1 MAGSKK
7 ADKRS
12 AAKSAAR
19 KEKPKASRG
28 KPVKAKPAPAKPVAS
43 KAAASARPPAVRPKS
58 EPRLDTRHSI
68 LQTIKT
74 GARRPTPRSDSREA
88 DATELD
94 PADAE
99 KSGKTYKAA
108 VDEEWQSKMRDAL
121 VNQRH
126 QLLAV
131 VQTTQAQMAEKTGDL
146 PDLSDRASE
155 GFEDDLAVGLM
166 AIEAAQ
172 LEDIDFAISRIDDGS
187 YGLCADC
194 GKPVPRK
201 RLEVLPFARR
211 CLACEGESERRHRK
225 VEEESSEE
233 DSD

>member
-7 ADKRS
+7 AVKKG

-19 KEKPKASRG
+19 KEKAKAPRPKPA
-28 KPVKAKPAPAKPVAS
+28 KAKPIVAKSAAPRPRPEPKPE
-43 KAAASARPPAVRPKS
+43 VRA
-58 EPRLDTRHSI
+58 SI
-68 LQTIKT
+68 LTTIKT
-74 GARRPTPRSDSREA
+74 GSRRPSTRPDFREA
-88 DATELD
+88 E
-94 PADAE
+94 PADLE
-99 KSGKTYKAA
+99 QSGPDKPGKVYKAA
-108 VDEEWQSKMRDAL
+108 VDEEWENKMRDAL
-121 VNQRH
+121 VNQRQ

-155 GFEDDLAVGLM
+155 GFEDELAVGLM

-194 GKPVPRK
+194 GRPVPRK

-225 VEEESSEE
+225 VEEEASEE
-233 DSD
+233 ESD